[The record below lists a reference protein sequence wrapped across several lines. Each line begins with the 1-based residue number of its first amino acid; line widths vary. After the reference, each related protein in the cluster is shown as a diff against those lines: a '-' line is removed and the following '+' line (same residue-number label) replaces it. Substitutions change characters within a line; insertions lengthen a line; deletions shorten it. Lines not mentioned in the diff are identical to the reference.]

1 MQRLMVGAAK
11 RHGKLVADLA
21 TESPG
26 LGRIEMMGIAWG
38 LLADKAGLFPD
49 DGRWALLC
57 LRGGSLGKASPTFC
71 VSVHFLTAMRK
82 SHVW

>member
-1 MQRLMVGAAK
+1 M
-11 RHGKLVADLA
+11 HGKLVADLA

-26 LGRIEMMGIAWG
+26 FGKLEMMGLAWG

-49 DGRWALLC
+49 DGRWALLY

-71 VSVHFLTAMRK
+71 VSVHSLTAMRK